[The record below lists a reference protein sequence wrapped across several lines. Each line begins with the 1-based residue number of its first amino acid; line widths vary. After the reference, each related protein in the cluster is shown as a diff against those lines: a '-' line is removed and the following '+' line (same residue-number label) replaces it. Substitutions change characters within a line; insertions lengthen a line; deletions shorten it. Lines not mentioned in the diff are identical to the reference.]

1 MNDEL
6 ELFEQREADPGRPAD
21 EATGFR
27 ARRRAVIQARRRRN
41 GFILAGVLGLI
52 VVLTGV
58 DLARGDDGLLFGG
71 SAAPVA
77 GSPDPAGSGSPS
89 AETGASGQPREESA
103 LVPPGSG
110 TFGYATGTGK
120 VLGTAG
126 TVRKF
131 RVAVEKGVDT
141 DVDAFA
147 AEVERTLGDRA
158 AGSAAAGTASSGWP
172 RRGPGSSPSTW
183 PRPAADRRSLRR
195 GRAAHRGLHLCRPA
209 RPGDHQPRPLA
220 ERDPGLRR
228 PLADYRPTPSTTRS
242 ATSSATATRPAP
254 ARPARAGDAATDQ
267 RPERLHRQRLALP
280 RRPTDASRYGGPLTA
295 EPRAAAPHV
304 GPVYHERHARSA
316 ACRGNEFRS
325 KEG

>member
-6 ELFEQREADPGRPAD
+6 ELFEQPAADPRRPAD

-52 VVLTGV
+52 VVLTGI

-89 AETGASGQPREESA
+89 AEPAASGQPREESTP
-103 LVPPGSG
+103 VPSGSG

-131 RVAVEKGVDT
+131 RVAVEKGADT
-141 DVDAFA
+141 DVKAFA
-147 AEVERTLGDRA
+147 TDVERILADPRGWTGGGKHRFQRVAEKAANEFTVYLASAGTTQKLCA
-158 AGSAAAGTASSGWP
+158 AGGLHTEGFTSCRLPGQLILNLDRWLNAVPGYGAPLPDYQAFALNHELGHQLGYGHEACPAPGQPAPVMQQQSTGLKTCTPNPWPHPAAPTDPALY
-172 RRGPGSSPSTW
+172 RGPAIP
-183 PRPAADRRSLRR
+183 
-195 GRAAHRGLHLCRPA
+195 
-209 RPGDHQPRPLA
+209 
-220 ERDPGLRR
+220 
-228 PLADYRPTPSTTRS
+228 
-242 ATSSATATRPAP
+242 
-254 ARPARAGDAATDQ
+254 
-267 RPERLHRQRLALP
+267 
-280 RRPTDASRYGGPLTA
+280 
-295 EPRAAAPHV
+295 
-304 GPVYHERHARSA
+304 
-316 ACRGNEFRS
+316 
-325 KEG
+325 